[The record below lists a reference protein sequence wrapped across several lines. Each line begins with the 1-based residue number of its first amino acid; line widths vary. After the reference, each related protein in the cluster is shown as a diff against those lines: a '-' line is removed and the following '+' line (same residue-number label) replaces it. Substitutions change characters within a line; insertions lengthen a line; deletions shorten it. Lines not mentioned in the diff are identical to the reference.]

1 MFRIL
6 HNFIILIMFKLKYE
20 SFLIM
25 MCTLGITRVQRVS
38 VDERGLCSSSS
49 STGDHIH
56 IN

>member
-1 MFRIL
+1 MFRIV

-38 VDERGLCSSSS
+38 VDERGLVL
-49 STGDHIH
+49 
-56 IN
+56 